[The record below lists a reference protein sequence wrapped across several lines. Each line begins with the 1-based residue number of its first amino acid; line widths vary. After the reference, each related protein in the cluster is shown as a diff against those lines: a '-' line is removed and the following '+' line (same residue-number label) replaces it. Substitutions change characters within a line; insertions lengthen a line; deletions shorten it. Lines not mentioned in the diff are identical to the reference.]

1 MSIFF
6 PVLPFWSWI
15 GLFFSAFFI
24 GMAKGGIKG
33 TGLFVIPIMAIIYGG
48 KVSSGIVLP
57 MLLLADLFAVRHY
70 RGYTEWKTLWK
81 LLPMALLGILIGHY
95 LGMYVSDGI
104 FKLWM
109 AGIVF
114 GSLALMLLQ
123 SKGFINEKMVR
134 QPFFAAIIGLL
145 GGFSTMVGNAAGPI
159 MSVYL
164 LGLKL
169 PKLMFIGT
177 SSWFYLSV
185 NIMKLPFHIFS
196 WKTIHFES
204 LILNLYGIPF
214 LVLGFF
220 SGVWIINHIEEKTFR
235 NLVVWMTFLA
245 ALRLLFD
252 I

>member
-1 MSIFF
+1 MTIFF
-6 PVLPFWSWI
+6 PALSFWSWI
-15 GLFFSAFFI
+15 GLFTSAFFI

-33 TGLFVIPIMAIIYGG
+33 TALFVIPIMAIIYGG

-70 RGYTEWKTLWK
+70 RGNTEWKTLWK
-81 LLPMALLGILIGHY
+81 LLPMAFLGILLGHF
-95 LGMYVSDGI
+95 LGMYVTDSI

-109 AGIVF
+109 SGIVF
-114 GSLALMLLQ
+114 GSLALMIMQ
-123 SKGFINEKMVR
+123 SKGYINEKMIR
-134 QPFFAAIIGLL
+134 QPFFASIIGLL

-164 LGLKL
+164 LGLNL
-169 PKLMFIGT
+169 PKLLFIGT

-196 WKTIHFES
+196 WKTINLES

-214 LVLGFF
+214 LIFGFF
-220 SGVWIINHIEEKTFR
+220 IGVWIINHLEEKSFR
-235 NLVVWMTFLA
+235 NLVIWMTFLA